1 MMISTHIDKRWDSIM
16 FMPELDFEYQN
27 TQIMKIHQAL
37 IYGLLYKAI
46 KHQNLSS
53 KTNGKMVYR
62 YENSEERMEE
72 LVVSNGT
79 LCDEF
84 YEILDALY
92 IDAAAVE
99 DIETI
104 CNRKRARDAVRKTN
118 YENTEF
124 FKAVKAFRMEEDGE
138 DQASLFEIPL
148 KYYNSLPNSLRYES
162 EIINLVDAVIKT
174 YRDELMLAEKKDEVK
189 FALCSVLNDE
199 FERMV
204 NNVKKHDLLGGINVE
219 DSVVVNIVE
228 RRIKDIIASTPE
240 PDDYEKMIE
249 RMKQLI
255 SE

>member
-1 MMISTHIDKRWDSIM
+1 M
-16 FMPELDFEYQN
+16 
-27 TQIMKIHQAL
+27 
-37 IYGLLYKAI
+37 
-46 KHQNLSS
+46 
-53 KTNGKMVYR
+53 
-62 YENSEERMEE
+62 
-72 LVVSNGT
+72 
-79 LCDEF
+79 
-84 YEILDALY
+84 
-92 IDAAAVE
+92 
-99 DIETI
+99 
-104 CNRKRARDAVRKTN
+104 RKTN

-204 NNVKKHDLLGGINVE
+204 NNVKKHDLLGGMKAE